1 MFLQNKGEKV
11 KKYDLLLMKINEIL
25 GFILEVAP
33 LSLQESYDNCGL
45 IVGDPDAQVNKVLL
59 CIDVTEAVVN
69 EAVNKKCELII
80 SHHPIIFK
88 GLKRL
93 TPASHVERVVLLA
106 IRNNI
111 SIAAMHTNLDNSI
124 QGVNKK
130 IADILGLKQQ
140 KILQPSQGILKK
152 LITFCPESHVENV
165 RNAIF
170 EAGAGYIGKYDCC
183 SFSTNGTGTF
193 RAGNEAN
200 PFVGEIG
207 KLKHESETR
216 IETILP
222 AYLTQ
227 KVIRAMVE
235 AHPYEEVAYDLYPL
249 ENSFDSVGAGMLGNF
264 EKSLKE
270 RELLDLVMELFGT
283 PVLRHSPFTGKLIQK
298 VAVCGGSGAFLLTAA
313 MKAKADVFLTADA
326 KYHDFFET
334 ENSILFVDAGHY
346 ETEQFTK
353 ELIAD
358 ILRKKIPNFAV
369 LFSEVNTN
377 AVGYYFKSKS

>member
-1 MFLQNKGEKV
+1 MN
-11 KKYDLLLMKINEIL
+11 INELLNIIL
-25 GFILEVAP
+25 DVAP

-45 IVGDPDAQVNKVLL
+45 IVGDPQSEVRKVLL
-59 CIDVTEAVVN
+59 CIDITEAVVN
-69 EAVNKKCELII
+69 EAVEKKCELII

-93 TPASHVERVVLLA
+93 TPASYVERVILHA

-111 SIAAMHTNLDNSI
+111 AIAAMHTNLDNSI

-130 IADILGLKQQ
+130 IADILGLNQQ
-140 KILQPSQGILKK
+140 KILQPTQGILKK
-152 LITFCPESHVENV
+152 LVTFCPESHVENV

-170 EAGAGYIGKYDCC
+170 EAGAGQIGKYDCC
-183 SFSTNGTGTF
+183 SFNTNGTGTF
-193 RAGNEAN
+193 RAGAEAN

-207 KLKHESETR
+207 KMQHEGETR

-222 AYLTQ
+222 AYLTR
-227 KVIRAMVE
+227 KVIHAMIE

-249 ENSFDSVGAGMLGNF
+249 ENTFDSVGAGMLGSF
-264 EKSLKE
+264 EKAMSETKF
-270 RELLDLVMELFGT
+270 LDFVMELFGT
-283 PVLRHSPFTGKLIQK
+283 PVLRHSPFTGKLVQK
-298 VAVCGGSGAFLLTAA
+298 IAVCGGSGAFLLPAA
-313 MKAKADVFLTADA
+313 MKANADVFLTADA

>member
-1 MFLQNKGEKV
+1 
-11 KKYDLLLMKINEIL
+11 MKINELLSI
-25 GFILEVAP
+25 ILEVAP

-45 IVGDPDAQVNKVLL
+45 IIGDPHAEINKVLL
-59 CIDVTEAVVN
+59 CIDVTEAVVE
-69 EAVNKKCELII
+69 EAVSKECSLII

-93 TPASHVERVVLLA
+93 TPESHLERVVLKA

-111 SIAAMHTNLDNSI
+111 AIAAMHTNLDNSI
-124 QGVNKK
+124 NGVNKK
-130 IADILGLKQQ
+130 IADKLGLKHQR
-140 KILQPSQGILKK
+140 ILQPTKGLLKK
-152 LITFCPESHVENV
+152 LVTFCPVSHVEDV
-165 RNAIF
+165 RKAIF
-170 EAGAGYIGKYDCC
+170 DAGAGQIGKYDCC
-183 SFSTNGTGTF
+183 SFNTEGTGTF

-200 PFVGEIG
+200 PFIG
-207 KLKHESETR
+207 DIGSLHHETEVR

-222 AYLTQ
+222 DFLTQ
-227 KVIRAMVE
+227 KVIRAMIS
-235 AHPYEEVAYDLYPL
+235 AHPYEEVAYDIYPL
-249 ENSFDSVGAGMLGNF
+249 DNVYDSVGAGMLGTLEN
-264 EKSLKE
+264 SLSE
-270 RELLDLVMELFGT
+270 VGFMDLVMDVFGT
-283 PVLRHSPFTGKLIQK
+283 PSLKHSPFTGKMVQNI
-298 VAVCGGSGAFLLTAA
+298 AVCGGSGAFLLPAA
-313 MKAKADVFLTADA
+313 MRAKADAFLTADV

-334 ENSILFVDAGHY
+334 ENNLLLVDAGHY